1 MVLRVCN
8 PSCEGDLGRRLPILG
23 SSWAKVQDP
32 TWKRT
37 KIKKD
42 WGRGLVVKHLP
53 TKHKFKPQFQKRK
66 KRKDLSIK
74 DLLKFIFY
82 DKKSQV
88 YTKVETIAP

>member
-66 KRKDLSIK
+66 KRFVHKR
-74 DLLKFIFY
+74 FVE
-82 DKKSQV
+82 V
-88 YTKVETIAP
+88 YFL